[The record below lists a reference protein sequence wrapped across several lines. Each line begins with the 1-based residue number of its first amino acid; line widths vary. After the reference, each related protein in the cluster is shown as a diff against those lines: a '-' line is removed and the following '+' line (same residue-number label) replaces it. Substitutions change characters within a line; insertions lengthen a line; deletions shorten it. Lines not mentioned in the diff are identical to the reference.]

1 MTNLMPTPHE
11 EFLKRRFPNNNVP
24 VNFNLDTENQKDDIM
39 ELNENDDSGGGNM
52 GNYVTRDEFNN
63 SMREFKDEMRAM
75 RTDMN
80 NNLNSIRT
88 DMNNNMNNLRSELNT
103 NINNLR
109 IETQNSISKLPS
121 NSDVKN
127 MLLENNKEL
136 EREAK
141 QNRNTII
148 SWTIGIVGLGFTIA
162 KGFGW
167 I

>member
-1 MTNLMPTPHE
+1 MSNLEPIPHKK
-11 EFLKRRFPNNNVP
+11 LLNKRYPNGDIP
-24 VNFNLDTENQKDDIM
+24 VNFLNNTENQKDDIM
-39 ELNENDDSGGGNM
+39 KENDDSGGGNM

-80 NNLNSIRT
+80 NNMNS
-88 DMNNNMNNLRSELNT
+88 LRSELNT

-148 SWTIGIVGLGFTIA
+148 SWTIGIIGLGFTIA

>member
-1 MTNLMPTPHE
+1 MSNLEPIPHKK
-11 EFLKRRFPNNNVP
+11 LLNKRYPNGNIP
-24 VNFNLDTENQKDDIM
+24 VNFLNNTENQKDDIM

-52 GNYVTRDEFNN
+52 NNYVTRDEFNN

-88 DMNNNMNNLRSELNT
+88 DMNNNMISLRSEMNT

-148 SWTIGIVGLGFTIA
+148 SWTIGIIGLGFTIA

>member
-24 VNFNLDTENQKDDIM
+24 VNFNLDTENQKDGIM

-80 NNLNSIRT
+80 NNMNS
-88 DMNNNMNNLRSELNT
+88 LRSELNT

-121 NSDVKN
+121 NFDVKN

>member
-1 MTNLMPTPHE
+1 MPTPHE

-52 GNYVTRDEFNN
+52 GNYVTRDEFNK

-80 NNLNSIRT
+80 NNFNSIRT
-88 DMNNNMNNLRSELNT
+88 DMNNNMNSLRSEMNT
-103 NINNLR
+103 NINSLR
-109 IETQNSISKLPS
+109 VETQNSISKLPS

-136 EREAK
+136 EKEAK

-148 SWTIGIVGLGFTIA
+148 GWIIGISGTGIGLISILL
-162 KGFGW
+162 KIFGVA
-167 I
+167 

>member
-1 MTNLMPTPHE
+1 MSNLEPIPHKK
-11 EFLKRRFPNNNVP
+11 LLNKRYPNGDIP
-24 VNFNLDTENQKDDIM
+24 VNFLNNTENQKDDIM
-39 ELNENDDSGGGNM
+39 KENDDSGGGNM
-52 GNYVTRDEFNN
+52 SNYVTRDEFSN
-63 SMREFKDEMRAM
+63 SMREFRDEMRAM

-80 NNLNSIRT
+80 NNMNS
-88 DMNNNMNNLRSELNT
+88 LRSELNT

-148 SWTIGIVGLGFTIA
+148 SWTIGIIGLGFTIA

>member
-1 MTNLMPTPHE
+1 MSNLEPVPHKTL
-11 EFLKRRFPNNNVP
+11 LKRIYPNGDIPLNFLNN
-24 VNFNLDTENQKDDIM
+24 TENQKDDIM
-39 ELNENDDSGGGNM
+39 KENDDSGGGNM
-52 GNYVTRDEFNN
+52 SNYVTRDEFNN
-63 SMREFKDEMRAM
+63 SMRDFKDEMRAM

-88 DMNNNMNNLRSELNT
+88 DMNNNMNSLRSEMNT

-127 MLLENNKEL
+127 MLVENNKEL

-148 SWTIGIVGLGFTIA
+148 SWTIGIIGLGFTIA

>member
-1 MTNLMPTPHE
+1 MNADA
-11 EFLKRRFPNNNVP
+11 NNKVHRL
-24 VNFNLDTENQKDDIM
+24 FEDEIG
-39 ELNENDDSGGGNM
+39 NEWEKGYNGTKEKDSGGGNM

-88 DMNNNMNNLRSELNT
+88 DMNNNMNSLRSELNT

-109 IETQNSISKLPS
+109 IETQNSISMLPS

-148 SWTIGIVGLGFTIA
+148 SWTIGIVGLGFTVA

>member
-1 MTNLMPTPHE
+1 MENKKYHTDAYRPNFQVVDDKYKESLLNNL
-11 EFLKRRFPNNNVP
+11 RQNNGKMKEKGNY
-24 VNFNLDTENQKDDIM
+24 
-39 ELNENDDSGGGNM
+39 SGGGNM

-88 DMNNNMNNLRSELNT
+88 DMKNNMISLRSEMNT

-127 MLLENNKEL
+127 MFLENNKEL

>member
-1 MTNLMPTPHE
+1 MNADV
-11 EFLKRRFPNNNVP
+11 NNKVHHL
-24 VNFNLDTENQKDDIM
+24 FENEIG
-39 ELNENDDSGGGNM
+39 NEWKNGYNGFKEVGSGGGNM
-52 GNYVTRDEFNN
+52 SNYVTRDEFNN

-88 DMNNNMNNLRSELNT
+88 DMNNNMNSLRSELNT

-148 SWTIGIVGLGFTIA
+148 SWTIGIIGLGFTIA